1 MIVFTV
7 ISYMKKYLNILLSSI
22 ILSGCIT
29 MTSNTP
35 PNPKKIPYEL
45 ESHGDVRIDNYY
57 WMRDDSRS
65 DPELISYLESEN
77 EYFKK
82 WRSQHIDYQS
92 EIFNEL
98 KKMIPAEEETLR
110 VKDGSYFYYSR
121 IKADQQYSTYFR
133 NRTNEEVLLDANK
146 EAEGHEFYS
155 TAGLN
160 ISPDESM
167 LVYGEDF
174 TGRREYTLKIKNLIN
189 NQLLDDEIVKVS
201 PNAIWSS
208 DSKHI
213 VYAKKD
219 EETLIQNQIY
229 VHELGTDQS
238 EDKLIYKEDDN
249 EFNIW
254 LSESR
259 TKKYIYIYIEKT
271 NSSEVWLM
279 DKANPLG
286 ELELVLKRSENHL
299 YSVEDG
305 GDYFYVLTNYDDA
318 KNFKVMRLEKND
330 FQDINNW
337 EEVIEVRDTH
347 YIEDMLTFKDFVI
360 IQSRYDGIPIIEVYD
375 LANKSLKQINMND
388 EVYDLGLV
396 YNNDFNSS
404 FFRYSY
410 SSLKTSPQI
419 FKFDLYES
427 TNNVIWKKQV
437 NNFIDTDYEVK
448 RIKTVARDGTLVPV
462 SIVFKKGLDLKN
474 APMLIYGYGS
484 YGINMDS
491 GFRSTITPLLNRG
504 FIFAIAQIRGGA
516 DMGRYWYEDGRM
528 LNKNNTFFD
537 FIDSTKFL
545 TENNIGHK
553 DKIFAM
559 GGSAG
564 GLLMGAVINYEPELY
579 AGIVSAVPF
588 VDVLTTM
595 SDESIPLTTFEYDEW
610 GNPANKDEYFY
621 MKTYSPYDNIQ
632 KQNYP
637 AVLVTTSLYDSQV
650 QYFEPAK
657 YVPKLRE
664 YSTSDNPIFLSINL
678 VGGHGGKSG
687 RLESLNETALDYSF
701 ILNILDDWPLTKAL
715 KSSTDIFSSLR
726 RIFSEVDNPPVDL
739 LTKSV
744 TAPFWI
750 SSSPS
755 SK

>member
-1 MIVFTV
+1 
-7 ISYMKKYLNILLSSI
+7 
-22 ILSGCIT
+22 
-29 MTSNTP
+29 
-35 PNPKKIPYEL
+35 
-45 ESHGDVRIDNYY
+45 
-57 WMRDDSRS
+57 MRDDSRS
-65 DPELISYLESEN
+65 DQELIRYLESEN
-77 EYFKK
+77 KYFKK
-82 WRSQHIDYQS
+82 WRDERVDYQD

-110 VKDGSYFYYSR
+110 VKDGSYYYYSR

-133 NRTNEEVLLDANK
+133 NNIDEEVLLDAND
-146 EAEGHEFYS
+146 EARGKEFYS
-155 TAGLN
+155 VAGLN
-160 ISPDESM
+160 ISPDEN
-167 LVYGEDF
+167 LLIYGEDF
-174 TGRREYTLKIKNLIN
+174 TGRREYTLQIKDLLKNE
-189 NQLLDDEIVKVS
+189 LLDDEIIKVS

-208 DSKHI
+208 DSKYI

-238 EDKLIYKEDDN
+238 EDKLIYREDDN

-271 NSSEVWLM
+271 DSSEVWIL

-286 ELELVLKRSENHL
+286 NLELVLKRSENHL
-299 YSVEDG
+299 YSIEDG
-305 GDYFYVLTNYDDA
+305 GDYFYALSNYDDA
-318 KNFKVMRLEKND
+318 KNFKVMRLEKDD
-330 FQDINNW
+330 FQNINNW

-347 YIEDMLTFKDFVI
+347 YIEDMLTFREFIV
-360 IQSRYDGIPIIEVYD
+360 IQSRYDGIPIIEVFD
-375 LANKSLKQINMND
+375 FNKNSLNQINMKD

-396 YNNDFNSS
+396 YNNDFDAS

-419 FKFDLYES
+419 LKYDLYENN
-427 TNNVIWKKQV
+427 NNVIWKKQV
-437 NNFIDTDYEVK
+437 NNFIDTDYEIK
-448 RIKTVARDGTLVPV
+448 RIKTLARDETNVPV
-462 SIVFKKGLDLKN
+462 SIVYKKGLNLKN

-491 GFRSTITPLLNRG
+491 GFRSTIAPLLNRG

-528 LNKNNTFFD
+528 LNKNNTFYD
-537 FIDSTKFL
+537 FIDATKFL

-564 GLLMGAVINYEPELY
+564 GLLMGAVINYEPEIY

-610 GNPANKDEYFY
+610 GNPANKDEYLY
-621 MKTYSPYDNIQ
+621 MKTYSPYDNIK

-664 YSTSDNPIFLSINL
+664 HSSSNKPVFLNINL

-701 ILNILDDWPLTKAL
+701 ILNILNQ
-715 KSSTDIFSSLR
+715 
-726 RIFSEVDNPPVDL
+726 E
-739 LTKSV
+739 
-744 TAPFWI
+744 
-750 SSSPS
+750 
-755 SK
+755 

>member
-1 MIVFTV
+1 MIVFFV
-7 ISYMKKYLNILLSSI
+7 ISYMNKYLNILLSTI
-22 ILSGCIT
+22 ILSGCIP

-45 ESHGDVRIDNYY
+45 KAHGDIRIDNYY

-65 DPELISYLESEN
+65 DQELISYLESEN

-82 WRSQHIDYQS
+82 WRDEHIDYQS

-98 KKMIPAEEETLR
+98 KKMIPSEEETLR

-133 NRTNEEVLLDANK
+133 NNANEEVLLDANN
-146 EAEGHEFYS
+146 EAIGREFYS
-155 TAGLN
+155 VAGLN
-160 ISPDESM
+160 ISPDEN
-167 LVYGEDF
+167 LLIYGEDF
-174 TGRREYTLKIKNLIN
+174 TGRREYTLRIKDLHKNK
-189 NQLLDDEIVKVS
+189 LLDDEIVKVS

-208 DSKHI
+208 DSKYI

-229 VHELGTDQS
+229 VHEIGTDQS

-271 NSSEVWLM
+271 DSSEVWLL
-279 DKANPLG
+279 DKDNPLG
-286 ELELVLKRSENHL
+286 NLELVLKRSENHL
-299 YSVEDG
+299 YSIEDG
-305 GDYFYVLTNYDDA
+305 GDYFYALSNYDDA
-318 KNFKVMRLEKND
+318 KNFKVMRLEKD
-330 FQDINNW
+330 GFQNINNW
-337 EEVIEVRDTH
+337 EDVIEVRDTH
-347 YIEDMLTFKDFVI
+347 YIEDMLTFNEFIV
-360 IQSRYDGIPIIEVYD
+360 IQSRYDGIPIIEVFNF
-375 LANKSLKQINMND
+375 ANNSLNQIDMKD

-396 YNNDFNSS
+396 YNNNFDSS

-419 FKFDLYES
+419 LKYDLYDN

-437 NNFIDTDYEVK
+437 NNFIDTDYEIK
-448 RIKTVARDGTLVPV
+448 RIKTLARDDTNVPV
-462 SIVFKKGLDLKN
+462 SIVYKKGLDLKN

-491 GFRSTITPLLNRG
+491 GFRSTIAPLLNRG

-528 LNKNNTFFD
+528 LNKNNTFYD
-537 FIDSTKFL
+537 FIDATKFL
-545 TENNIGHK
+545 TKNNIGHK

-579 AGIVSAVPF
+579 SGIVSAVPF

-621 MKTYSPYDNIQ
+621 MKTYSPYDNIK

-664 YSTSDNPIFLSINL
+664 FSTSNNPVFLNINL

-701 ILNILDDWPLTKAL
+701 ILNILNNQ
-715 KSSTDIFSSLR
+715 I
-726 RIFSEVDNPPVDL
+726 
-739 LTKSV
+739 
-744 TAPFWI
+744 
-750 SSSPS
+750 
-755 SK
+755 